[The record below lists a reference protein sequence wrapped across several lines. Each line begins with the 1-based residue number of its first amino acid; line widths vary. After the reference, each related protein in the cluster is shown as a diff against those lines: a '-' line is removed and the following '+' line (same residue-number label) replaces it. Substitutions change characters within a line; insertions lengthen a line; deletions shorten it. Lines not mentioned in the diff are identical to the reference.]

1 MFPMKTFIDRFMY
14 YPEAQADYILKM
26 INRWQTE
33 NIHSFSPKVEAVE
46 DFIAH
51 KDQFMKGAIWQQ
63 DCRSWYKHNTSSGK
77 VTALWPGSAMHYL
90 DTIADPR
97 YEDWDFTYAGNRF
110 AFLGNGFSQTEC
122 DKTADWAYYFRNHDD
137 SPYLSRA
144 KRRKVATFS
153 GTMTNGGCKG
163 SIL

>member
-1 MFPMKTFIDRFMY
+1 
-14 YPEAQADYILKM
+14 M

-63 DCRSWYKHNTSSGK
+63 DCRAWYKNHTSGK
-77 VTALWPGSAMHYL
+77 IVALWPGSTMHFVES
-90 DTIADPR
+90 IAEPR
-97 YEDWDFTYAGNRF
+97 YEDWNFRYTGNRF

-122 DKTADWAYYFRNHDD
+122 DKTADWAYYLRTHDD
-137 SPYLSRA
+137 SPYIGRG
-144 KRRKVATFS
+144 KRRKVTTFS
-153 GTMTNGGCKG
+153 GTMSHGDSDG
-163 SIL
+163 SII